1 MQHFDLLDTLL
12 KKSFDELQ
20 MRMKN
25 KAHNAQYLSSEYI
38 QHELTEP
45 AKKMIDLGTLDRLQ
59 ERLKLSD
66 LEMQIILIL
75 FVPELDSKYERI
87 YAYLQDNM
95 NRTYPTV
102 QLLALLLCETPLE
115 TQTLYD
121 HFIKP
126 SKFSMLHLID
136 FVQEETHELLF
147 QQPLRLSAALRNYLM
162 GDLRIE
168 NALQPY
174 CYIAEPVQQES
185 SMILDIEHSI
195 EKGIQNGERY
205 LINIYGTSA
214 KNKKHE
220 ALKIASRFGFGL
232 LCIDTRE
239 AVQTESSIN
248 RLTELMIRDAL
259 LTGTVLY
266 FEDFDAFL
274 NSVSMQESKL
284 FLQLEQLA
292 WLTFFSTPDIWSPK
306 EIPKHQHFYTLHKT
320 PTVFVEREK
329 YWKNELRAL
338 NDTLSIEV
346 AADLANTFHFSEDEI
361 DNIIHLAETQRGL
374 GKKVDKKLLF
384 NLVHSRISTN
394 LSQYAQQIKSTSHM
408 HDMVTA
414 EKTKEQLNEIV
425 VHYRYKNQVFQTWG
439 YEKFFQSEGLT
450 LLFSG
455 PSGTG
460 KTMAASVL
468 ANTLGLELYK
478 IDLSQMT
485 SKYIGETEKNLSK
498 LFKAAEES
506 AVILFF
512 DEADAIFGKRT
523 ELKDAHDRYAN
534 IEVSYLL
541 QRIEE
546 YDGIVILA
554 SNFRENIDEAFLR
567 RLRFVIDFPTPD
579 AAQRSELWYKLLP
592 FEVLEKPL
600 DFHTLAKNFKLSGA
614 NIRNIALYAAF
625 NAAGEE
631 KKIEMKHIHK
641 ALKNELEKVGVTIN
655 EDDLKMGN
663 NKEAGRETLPQTQL

>member
-12 KKSFDELQ
+12 KNSFDELQ
-20 MRMKN
+20 IRMKD
-25 KAHNAQYLSSEYI
+25 KAHNTQYLSSEYI

-45 AKKMIDLGTLDRLQ
+45 NKKMIDLRTLDRLQ
-59 ERLKLSD
+59 ERLKLSN
-66 LEMQIILIL
+66 LEVQIILIL
-75 FVPELDSKYERI
+75 FVPEINSKYERI
-87 YAYLQDNM
+87 YAYLQDNL

-102 QLLALLLCETPLE
+102 QLLALLLCESPLE

-136 FVQEETHELLF
+136 FVEEETHELLF
-147 QQPLRLSAALRNYLM
+147 QQPLRLADALRNYLM

-168 NALQPY
+168 DALQPY
-174 CYIAEPVQQES
+174 CHIVEPIQDS
-185 SMILDIEHSI
+185 STMLDIEHSI
-195 EKGIQNGERY
+195 KKGMQNEERY
-205 LINIYGTSA
+205 LINIYGTST

-232 LCIDTRE
+232 LCIETSE
-239 AVQTESSIN
+239 AVQTESDIN
-248 RLTELMIRDAL
+248 KLTALVIRDAL

-292 WLTFFSTPDIWSPK
+292 WLTFFSTSDVWNPK
-306 EIPKHQHFYTLHKT
+306 EIPKHQHFYTLNKT
-320 PTVFVEREK
+320 PTAFAERER

-338 NDTLSIEV
+338 DDTLNIEI
-346 AADLANTFHFSEDEI
+346 ASDLANTFHFSEDEI
-361 DNIIHLAETQRGL
+361 DNIMHLAETQRGL

-384 NLVHSRISTN
+384 TLSRSRISTN
-394 LSQYAQQIKSTSHM
+394 LSLYAQQIKSTSQID
-408 HDMVTA
+408 DMVTA
-414 EKTKEQLNEIV
+414 EKTKAQLDEIV
-425 VHYRYKNQVFQTWG
+425 LHYRYKNQVFQTWG
-439 YEKFFQSEGLT
+439 YDRFFQSEGLT

-478 IDLSQMT
+478 IDLAQMT

-498 LFKAAEES
+498 LFKAAEAS

-579 AAQRSELWYKLLP
+579 AVQRSELWYKLLP
-592 FEVLEKPL
+592 YDVLEKPL
-600 DFHTLAKNFKLSGA
+600 DFHLLAKNFKLSGA
-614 NIRNIALYAAF
+614 NIRNVALYAAF

-641 ALKNELEKVGVTIN
+641 ALKSELEKIGVTIN
-655 EDDLKMGN
+655 ENEL
-663 NKEAGRETLPQTQL
+663 EEIP